1 MNTTTHRKHRGMTL
15 MEVMIS
21 LAVLSMIVVSVWSS
35 FKGTIDG
42 IATTE
47 EMQKR
52 YSIVRN
58 GLARITSELSM
69 SYLSFNRPL
78 GDPKHY
84 TMLEGRDSFETDS
97 LTFSTFAHL
106 RIRKDAN
113 ESDQTVVQYFVMKD
127 PEDSTRTHL
136 YRRATRRLT
145 GDLPERLE
153 DFFPAYVVV
162 EDVVSFD
169 VKYWDNRQFE
179 FIDEWRTMA
188 TDMQPDRLP
197 ERLKITIGVVD
208 FDGEVV
214 EFTAQAI
221 PMMQERIDLGKAGG
235 P

>member
-1 MNTTTHRKHRGMTL
+1 MKRSRGMTL
-15 MEVMIS
+15 IEVMIS

-35 FKGTIDG
+35 FKGTLDG

-58 GLARITSELSM
+58 GMARMTSELSM
-69 SYLSFNRPL
+69 AYLSFNRPL
-78 GDPKHY
+78 DDQNHY
-84 TMLEGRDSFETDS
+84 TLFEGRDSFETDS
-97 LTFSTFAHL
+97 LTFSAFAHL
-106 RIRKDAN
+106 RIRKHAD
-113 ESDQTVVQYFVMKD
+113 ESDQTVVQYFVD
-127 PEDSTRTHL
+127 NDAEDGSRTHL
-136 YRRATRRLT
+136 YRRETRRLT
-145 GDLPERLE
+145 GDQPERLE
-153 DFFPAYVVV
+153 EFFPAYVVI

-179 FIDEWRTMA
+179 WIDEWRTMA

-197 ERLKITIGVVD
+197 ERVKITVGVVD
-208 FDGEVV
+208 FDGETM
-214 EFTAQAI
+214 EFTGQAV

>member
-1 MNTTTHRKHRGMTL
+1 MNTTHRKHRGMTL

-47 EMQKR
+47 DMQKR

-84 TMLEGRDSFETDS
+84 TLLEGRDSFDTDS

-113 ESDQTVVQYFVMKD
+113 ESDQAVVQYFVMKD
-127 PEDSTRTHL
+127 PEDSNRSHL
-136 YRRATRRLT
+136 YRRETRRLT
-145 GDLPERLE
+145 GDLPERFE
-153 DFFPAYVVV
+153 DFFPAYVVI

-214 EFTAQAI
+214 QFTAQAI

>member
-1 MNTTTHRKHRGMTL
+1 MNTTHRKHRGMTL

-47 EMQKR
+47 DMQKR

-84 TMLEGRDSFETDS
+84 TLLEGRDSFDTDS

-127 PEDSTRTHL
+127 PEDSDRSHL
-136 YRRATRRLT
+136 YRRETRRLT
-145 GDLPERLE
+145 GDLPERFE
-153 DFFPAYVVV
+153 DFFPAYVVI

>member
-1 MNTTTHRKHRGMTL
+1 MTTSNRKLRGMTL
-15 MEVMIS
+15 IEVMIS

-47 EMQKR
+47 DMQKR

-58 GLARITSELSM
+58 GMARITSELSM
-69 SYLSFNRPL
+69 AYLSFNRPL

-127 PEDSTRTHL
+127 PEDGNRSHL
-136 YRRATRRLT
+136 YRRETRRLT

-153 DFFPAYVVV
+153 DFFPAYVVI

-214 EFTAQAI
+214 EFTGQAM

>member
-1 MNTTTHRKHRGMTL
+1 MNTTHRTRRGMTL

>member
-1 MNTTTHRKHRGMTL
+1 MSTTHRKLRGMTL

-47 EMQKR
+47 DMQKR

-127 PEDSTRTHL
+127 PEDNTRTHL
-136 YRRATRRLT
+136 YRRETRRLT

-153 DFFPAYVVV
+153 EFFPAYVVI

-214 EFTAQAI
+214 QFTAQAI